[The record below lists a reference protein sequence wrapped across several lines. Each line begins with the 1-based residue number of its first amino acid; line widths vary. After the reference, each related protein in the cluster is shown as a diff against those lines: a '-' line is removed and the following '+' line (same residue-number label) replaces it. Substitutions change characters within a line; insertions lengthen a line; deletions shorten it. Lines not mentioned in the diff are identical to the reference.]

1 MAKFVVTIEAMIEAP
16 TAGAAE
22 AQRQALKNALGNP
35 MMKQMALEPL
45 GIKMVGYRVLEE
57 VKPVK

>member
-1 MAKFVVTIEAMIEAP
+1 MNP
-16 TAGAAE
+16 TRDVETWNAALDAAE
-22 AQRQALKNALGNP
+22 KELVGKIINHYVYEQL
-35 MMKQMALEPL
+35 PL

>member
-1 MAKFVVTIEAMIEAP
+1 MARFVVTIEALIEAP
-16 TAGAAE
+16 TAGAAD

-35 MMKQMALEPL
+35 LLKQMALEPL
-45 GIKMVGYRVLEE
+45 GIKMVGYRVGDE